1 MKYNPALFKALS
13 RYLKRTNAKWC
24 ILGATERD
32 NRWYMFLYDTITHK
46 RRDITYLLDL
56 MVEHR
61 ILDEILTIDEIMEL
75 LTALPTSYAER
86 LTL

>member
-1 MKYNPALFKALS
+1 
-13 RYLKRTNAKWC
+13 
-24 ILGATERD
+24 
-32 NRWYMFLYDTITHK
+32 MFLYDTITHK